1 MKIVIIVACALS
13 LSVAQAWGQSTTSPK
28 DPADPKAVVEPT
40 VYRSAFD
47 RYRKHREQKV
57 ESWKG
62 ANDNVGR
69 IGGWR
74 TYAREAQ
81 QPDPPAAGSAAPA
94 KPAAPENTKPAPGG
108 HSGHR
113 MH

>member
-1 MKIVIIVACALS
+1 MKIVYFAACALS
-13 LSVAQAWGQSTTSPK
+13 LSVAQAWSQSTTSRA
-28 DPADPKAVVEPT
+28 DPADPKAVVKPT

-47 RYRKHREQKV
+47 QYRKHTEQKV

-81 QPDPPAAGSAAPA
+81 QPDPPAAGSVTPA
-94 KPAAPENTKPAPGG
+94 KPAASENTKPEPGG
-108 HSGHR
+108 HSGHH